1 MEHSAMQMADDVG
14 KLLQETLGRA
24 LEIKTTS
31 NIEPPL
37 NRTDLT
43 GLLAQFDTV
52 FPFSASADSKK
63 HAVETAVREAFNNIL
78 VRYGRGRTMGHKSDD
93 P

>member
-1 MEHSAMQMADDVG
+1 MQMADDAG

-24 LEIKTTS
+24 LELKTTS
-31 NIEPPL
+31 NVEPPL
-37 NRTDLT
+37 GKADLT
-43 GLLAQFDTV
+43 GFLARFDTI
-52 FPFSASADSKK
+52 FPFTASSDSKK

-78 VRYGRGRTMGHKSDD
+78 VRYELRRACGDPSDV